1 MDELSSK
8 YLVQMVERDHMYSVL
23 ELAIHL
29 PYTIMDVISESVR
42 LGYSFDNLMQDP
54 NKVMIVKDE
63 HVTKQP
69 HVRIEFDHIN
79 DVPEIFI
86 DGKKVTDGLVS
97 LNIDWKTNT
106 ESISE
111 KSFEIKLVNKDG
123 YETTIGENSLF

>member
-8 YLVQMVERDHMYSVL
+8 YLTQMIEKDHIYSVL
-23 ELAIHL
+23 ELAEHL
-29 PYTIMDVISESVR
+29 PYTVMDVISEAGK
-42 LGYSFDNLMQDP
+42 LGYSFDNLTQDP

-79 DVPEIFI
+79 DVPDIFI
-86 DGKKVTDGLVS
+86 DGKKVTEGLVN

-123 YETTIGENSLF
+123 YETTIGENLLF